1 MCGREGGTPSPQ
13 TLQIQVEVGVGRSR
27 QLRRAE
33 KVNERGGEGGGWSP
47 NHDLVEGVGMELAG
61 RWPWGRARHRWDR
74 GAAPASL
81 RTQTE
86 PGRQIGG
93 GSGGGALGC

>member
-1 MCGREGGTPSPQ
+1 MSMEAVAMRGREGGTPSPQ

-33 KVNERGGEGGGWSP
+33 KVNERSGEGGGWSP

-61 RWPWGRARHRWDR
+61 RWPWGRARHRR
-74 GAAPASL
+74 SAGGEA
-81 RTQTE
+81 
-86 PGRQIGG
+86 GIGVRLQ
-93 GSGGGALGC
+93 SA